1 MIELTFNEIEATAGG
16 RPGWLFV
23 YDAVVDFIDGFQ
35 AGWRDGGAQGGLD
48 GWTMPN
54 GESLPT

>member
-1 MIELTFNEIEATAGG
+1 MVELSYSETDTVAGG
-16 RPGWLFV
+16 RPNWILVYEAISDFV
-23 YDAVVDFIDGFQ
+23 DGFRE
-35 AGWRDGGAQGGLD
+35 GWRDGGAQGGLD